1 PSTNWP
7 KRRTAN
13 ICWWRRPRSAR
24 GRSETKGSRS
34 SKTRSRTNSSASPWK
49 KSITISSKSSKGN
62 KNPHTAMQ
70 TGITSPDVFLVYGGD
85 FARGRRH
92 GLWRGKGL
100 GHMRGKTILLGVTG
114 GIAAY
119 KAAALAS
126 KLTQAGADVRVIM
139 TGAAARFVSPLTFQ
153 TLTRNPVATDV

>member
-1 PSTNWP
+1 
-7 KRRTAN
+7 
-13 ICWWRRPRSAR
+13 
-24 GRSETKGSRS
+24 
-34 SKTRSRTNSSASPWK
+34 
-49 KSITISSKSSKGN
+49 
-62 KNPHTAMQ
+62 
-70 TGITSPDVFLVYGGD
+70 
-85 FARGRRH
+85 RRH

-153 TLTRNPVATDV
+153 TLTRNPVATDVFDERDPSAVQHIDLADAADLLVIAPATANIIGKMARGIADDMLSTVYLATTAPVLVAPAMNVHMYEHPAV